1 MNPGPPTSFKTNVN
15 RAKTKRWVEAK
26 SYSYDGDDWGEV
38 DDYDEYAGY
47 DDSTPPPN
55 PTGFRQQGQSPSPVV
70 SSGHGTASSAYDRFD
85 MRRDPSWS
93 TGQQG
98 LLQEQQYS
106 NKGPTVPAQLYES
119 PSRERSNSFNNGDEA
134 RSFSAGGTQ
143 QPGLSTP
150 LSNPVPILGT
160 PQMRRPSAGQ
170 QFYQQPNQSKSR
182 RSIDGQH
189 PLGSSPQPSVPPAN
203 YRGVSYSD
211 RQRVPGDGSRAQ
223 SMTSNTPSFEFQN
236 RRDFSPSAMPLPL
249 HTAPR
254 GHPPRNSSLGQEDA
268 TSAPI
273 PMHPTTKSAQAASLS
288 TSQQEGISTVQS
300 PPDTATKPLPFVRP
314 ADIYKRMQEEREKER
329 KSQESSRPSIDA
341 IAEARPPLP
350 WGGESMLVNFVS
362 GKAAE
367 KTLGT
372 PGSQPELT
380 SGSDDGNGY
389 ARAPVPTAAPERNAD
404 HGKVGYMPGPKST
417 DSVGPLNGGR
427 ESAGSGHLQ
436 HNSNSLGGRPLLPE
450 VARISGF
457 GESFLESL
465 ETRTSDVSQR
475 PAEDSS
481 QRPPELPISQPP
493 LRQGHD
499 TPLRDQ
505 PSLGFRSVVNKAFED
520 QVPPTPSSTS
530 GSGVARSN
538 SESTNDISPI
548 ISRAPSAVNP
558 EAKVGDSETRDMS
571 ISSIAEEPPISTPRP
586 NSQENAPTPKAI
598 SRKLSSSQDTR
609 PASSGS
615 GPPSFIPGHRRDI
628 STPSPD
634 NSPARTPVL
643 EVNRQP
649 RQPQEVEL
657 GMTTPTSMTHSNS
670 SSSNQFPKSQE
681 HEPESADLTPTKKTL
696 PDSPSKSFAD
706 SPVSTNTSRVLPG
719 AESPS
724 KSRVRDLAEKFESP
738 TVSRPNSRSSFKD
751 IVSSTRSPTMENATF
766 SKPSASRNESF
777 RPQLPGGWESYASAV
792 PAEGGCLDADRAIVP
807 NAQVPTHGDRSMPE
821 NSFLSGSDYQ
831 ANLAQRNT
839 LQSRSQNDA
848 VDDTPTTVERS
859 MSSTTGKEPSSDPF
873 SVVAAAGSALAGAIV
888 SAVGIQYNGGNES
901 EDTKVVDKQSED
913 VEGARRRSASM
924 QNTDYHP
931 EASKPWIP
939 SADDGD
945 SSIMPTPIAM
955 TSMKQIDARD
965 SSEYFPPVVPLKQKA
980 PISEVESDQIP
991 YRPHILPTLST
1002 DTSPHDY
1009 ESDRLRKEIVRELS
1023 PHNERLANDQ
1033 TSELQTSV
1041 TNDSRQSVSSGKGR
1055 QNHDSMVLPREYDS
1069 YWNGS
1074 NSGDDLSR
1082 PISHQGVS
1090 APMSSIMPLSHDQM
1104 RSMTVPPQDTGVAQN
1119 ISQLH
1124 GLAQS
1129 PEQSVHLQVRPD
1141 VLKHRFSWEAEPE
1154 TEEIESSSK
1163 GSHSN
1168 IELYQAVSTTS
1179 HGMDTP
1185 RPLEQQ
1191 SGIVPDLARTPRMSK
1206 ELPDRPEGEMSS
1218 KAEESSSQYYPGL
1231 NSEKPDD
1238 TSTKPTL
1245 PIAFPP
1251 LPATQPNLPTFREI
1265 LALRSPGERIDAY
1278 NRTREQFANMNTG
1291 LEHWIVATI
1300 NDLPEHAELLKNGS
1314 NYEVDS
1320 SHRMSPSLSKFGGL
1334 RSASGQAAQQPYYQ
1348 QYLNASSKP
1357 AQSHPMSVDS
1367 QTQGSPAGG
1376 SPSTGS
1382 GGKISGQQMQARG
1395 KDLLHS
1401 AGVLGG
1407 KANIAAK
1414 GLFSKGRSKL
1424 RGSGGNDKVDI

>member
-1 MNPGPPTSFKTNVN
+1 MIPGPPTSFKTNVN

-38 DDYDEYAGY
+38 DDYDEYGGY
-47 DDSTPPPN
+47 DDSSPPPN
-55 PTGFRQQGQSPSPVV
+55 PTGFRQQGQSPSPIV
-70 SSGHGTASSAYDRFD
+70 SSGHGTVSSAYDQFD

-93 TGQQG
+93 TGRQG

-106 NKGPTVPAQLYES
+106 NKGSTVPAQLYES
-119 PSRERSNSFNNGDEA
+119 PSRERSNSFHNGDEA

-143 QPGLSTP
+143 QLGPSTP
-150 LSNPVPILGT
+150 LSNPIPILGT
-160 PQMRRPSAGQ
+160 PQLRHPSAGQ

-189 PLGSSPQPSVPPAN
+189 PSGSSPQPSVPPAN

-268 TSAPI
+268 TSTPT
-273 PMHPTTKSAQAASLS
+273 PMYPAIKSAQAASLG
-288 TSQQEGISTVQS
+288 TSPQEGNSTVQS
-300 PPDTATKPLPFVRP
+300 PLDTATKPLPFVRP

-329 KSQESSRPSIDA
+329 KSQESSRPSMDA
-341 IAEARPPLP
+341 IAEAQPALP
-350 WGGESMLVNFVS
+350 RGDESKSVNFL
-362 GKAAE
+362 GGQAAE
-367 KTLGT
+367 KSLGR
-372 PGSQPELT
+372 PGSQPELK

-389 ARAPVPTAAPERNAD
+389 ARPPAPTTAPERNIDQA
-404 HGKVGYMPGPKST
+404 KFGYTPGPKVT
-417 DSVGPLNGGR
+417 DSVGLLNSGR
-427 ESAGSGHLQ
+427 ESAGSSHLQ
-436 HNSNSLGGRPLLPE
+436 HNSNSLAGRPLLPE

-465 ETRTSDVSQR
+465 ETRTSNASQR
-475 PAEDSS
+475 PAEHNS
-481 QRPPELPISQPP
+481 QRPPELPVSQPS
-493 LRQGHD
+493 LRQGHN

-520 QVPPTPSSTS
+520 QVPPTPSSTT

-558 EAKVGDSETRDMS
+558 EAKVGDLEARDVS
-571 ISSIAEEPPISTPRP
+571 ISSIAEEPPVSTPRP
-586 NSQENAPTPKAI
+586 KSQENAPTTKAL
-598 SRKLSSSQDTR
+598 SRKLSSSRDSR
-609 PASSGS
+609 SASSGS
-615 GPPSFIPGHRRDI
+615 GPASFIPGHRRDI

-634 NSPARTPVL
+634 NSPARTPIL
-643 EVNRQP
+643 EVNSRP

-657 GMTTPTSMTHSNS
+657 GMTTPTSMTHSSS
-670 SSSNQFPKSQE
+670 SSSNQFPKSQGDQA
-681 HEPESADLTPTKKTL
+681 ESADLTPTKNML
-696 PDSPSKSFAD
+696 PESHSKSLVD
-706 SPVSTNTSRVLPG
+706 SPVLTKTSRVLQG
-719 AESPS
+719 ADSPS

-751 IVSSTRSPTMENATF
+751 SFSSTRSPTLENAT
-766 SKPSASRNESF
+766 SPRPSASESF

-792 PAEGGCLDADRAIVP
+792 PTEGGSLDTDRAALS
-807 NAQVPTHGDRSMPE
+807 NAHPPTHGDRSMPE
-821 NSFLSGSDYQ
+821 NSFLSGGDYH
-831 ANLAQRNT
+831 ADLAERDP
-839 LQSRSQNDA
+839 LQSRPRNGAMDNTS
-848 VDDTPTTVERS
+848 TTVERFI
-859 MSSTTGKEPSSDPF
+859 SSTTGQEPSSDPF

-888 SAVGIQYNGGNES
+888 NAVGIQYNTDNES
-901 EDTKVVDKQSED
+901 KDTKVVDRQSED
-913 VEGARRRSASM
+913 VESTRRRSASM
-924 QNTDYHP
+924 QNRDYHP

-939 SADDGD
+939 SVDDGD

-955 TSMKQIDARD
+955 TSMKQIDTRD

-980 PISEVESDQIP
+980 PISEVESEQTP
-991 YRPHILPTLST
+991 YRPHIMPTLST

-1023 PHNERLANDQ
+1023 PNNERLGSDQ
-1033 TSELQTSV
+1033 SSELQLSA
-1041 TNDSRQSVSSGKGR
+1041 TNGARQSVNSGKDR

-1082 PISHQGVS
+1082 PISHQEVPTS
-1090 APMSSIMPLSHDQM
+1090 MSSMMPLSHDQM
-1104 RSMTVPPQDTGVAQN
+1104 PSLAVPPQDTGVSQN

-1124 GLAQS
+1124 GFAQS
-1129 PEQSVHLQVRPD
+1129 PEQSVHLQVQPD

-1154 TEEIESSSK
+1154 TEEIESYSQGSK
-1163 GSHSN
+1163 SN
-1168 IELYQAVSTTS
+1168 IALNQAVSTTS
-1179 HGMDTP
+1179 SGIDTP

-1191 SGIVPDLARTPRMSK
+1191 SGIVSDLASTPHISK
-1206 ELPDRPEGEMSS
+1206 ELPDRPKGEVSS
-1218 KAEESSSQYYPGL
+1218 NAEEPTSQHYPAL
-1231 NSEKPDD
+1231 SSEKLDD
-1238 TSTKPTL
+1238 PSAKPAI
-1245 PIAFPP
+1245 PIPLPP

-1300 NDLPEHAELLKNGS
+1300 NDLPEHTELLKNGS

-1320 SHRMSPSLSKFGGL
+1320 IHGMSPSLFKFGRL
-1334 RSASGQAAQQPYYQ
+1334 LSTSDQAAQQPYYQ
-1348 QYLNASSKP
+1348 QYLNVNSKP
-1357 AQSHPMSVDS
+1357 VQSHPMSVDS
-1367 QTQGSPAGG
+1367 PIQGSPAGG

-1382 GGKISGQQMQARG
+1382 GGKTSGQQMQARG

-1401 AGVLGG
+1401 AGVFGG